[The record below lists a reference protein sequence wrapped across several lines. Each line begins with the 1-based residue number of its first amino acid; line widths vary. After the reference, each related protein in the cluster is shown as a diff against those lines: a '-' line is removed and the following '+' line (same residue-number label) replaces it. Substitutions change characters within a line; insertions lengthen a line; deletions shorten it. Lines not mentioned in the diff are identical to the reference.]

1 MVIGFIRSRQGHC
14 IVGMGLRRA
23 VSLAAI
29 YAVALH
35 TILFGIAPVPASGS
49 GADDPFSIICHSNAQ
64 AVGAAEQAPGGPDIV
79 PGHACDHCI
88 LCSASATLVLDSV
101 FAGQLAPTQ
110 LLQVLLPASTAAR
123 SHLAITLHLAR
134 GPPYLA

>member
-35 TILFGIAPVPASGS
+35 IILFGIAPVPASGS
-49 GADDPFSIICHSNAQ
+49 GADDPFSIICHSDAQ
-64 AVGAAEQAPGGPDIV
+64 AVGAAEQAPAGPISS
-79 PGHACDHCI
+79 P
-88 LCSASATLVLDSV
+88 ATLATIAFS
-101 FAGQLAPTQ
+101 
-110 LLQVLLPASTAAR
+110 AAR
-123 SHLAITLHLAR
+123 RRH
-134 GPPYLA
+134 